1 VFVFCVLRV
10 LKDHSTDTCTVV
22 YSYLVQLELWSKL
35 MAVFSMRVLLACAK
49 LGNTSLLL
57 SPMFDASNV
66 LDGYDS
72 DDDPLLCSS
81 LTFQSLSH
89 SQLRAFESSPVSSE
103 EAHTST
109 PATKSLGRTSSRFSG
124 LEVASNSK
132 GSSRFSAAA
141 ATAAGTGGV
150 GRRWE
155 DGGGHG
161 LEVASS
167 GNRSERRDA
176 PGLCTVE
183 NSSLQERVL
192 ILSTIITRG
201 TLEASLAHLKTTN
214 EEHKTDKALM
224 NAVAQTKRCHSDIA
238 KIEQASLKAASDQ
251 LHLVASTL
259 RLKLD
264 DACDGNLQ
272 DAVAKFEAMSGAFEW
287 MISEAYPLRATWAE
301 ADENGDFKCNSC
313 QLTFSSKHH
322 LIYCTESGM
331 YKPNFSSHVCFL
343 W

>member
-1 VFVFCVLRV
+1 MGV
-10 LKDHSTDTCTVV
+10 
-22 YSYLVQLELWSKL
+22 
-35 MAVFSMRVLLACAK
+35 
-49 LGNTSLLL
+49 
-57 SPMFDASNV
+57 
-66 LDGYDS
+66 
-72 DDDPLLCSS
+72 
-81 LTFQSLSH
+81 
-89 SQLRAFESSPVSSE
+89 
-103 EAHTST
+103 
-109 PATKSLGRTSSRFSG
+109 RTSSRFSG
-124 LEVASNSK
+124 
-132 GSSRFSAAA
+132 AAA
-141 ATAAGTGGV
+141 ATAPADRGEDAAGAAPDAGGEDAPGGAGAAAAGAGCV
-150 GRRWE
+150 GRR
-155 DGGGHG
+155 GGGDG
-161 LEVASS
+161 LEVGS
-167 GNRSERRDA
+167 GGDRSERRDA

-214 EEHKTDKALM
+214 EEHKTDKALI
-224 NAVAQTKRCHSDIA
+224 NAVAQMNRCKSDIA
-238 KIEQASLKAASDQ
+238 KIEQASLKATSDQ
-251 LHLVASTL
+251 LHWVAKTL

-272 DAVAKFEAMSGAFEW
+272 DAVAKFEAMSGAFEL